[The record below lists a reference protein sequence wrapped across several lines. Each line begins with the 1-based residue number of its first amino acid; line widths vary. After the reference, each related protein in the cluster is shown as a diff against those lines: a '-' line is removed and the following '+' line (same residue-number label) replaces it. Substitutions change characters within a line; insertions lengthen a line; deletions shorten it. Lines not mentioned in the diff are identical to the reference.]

1 MRYLEI
7 TAAAVA
13 ASLFFFVPPV
23 QAAGETNEHEFREFV
38 RMADANKDG
47 TVTKAEAMKAFEMMW
62 DRHDA
67 KKIGKMDDKAFR
79 QFLMELMKSG
89 A

>member
-1 MRYLEI
+1 MRNLMT
-7 TAAAVA
+7 TAALA
-13 ASLFFFVPPV
+13 ATLALNAAPAL
-23 QAAGETNEHEFREFV
+23 AAGEANDHEFREFV

-47 TVTKAEAMKAFEMMW
+47 KITKAEAMKAFEMMW
-62 DRHDA
+62 DKHDP
-67 KKIGKMDDKAFR
+67 KKTGTMNDKAFQ

>member
-1 MRYLEI
+1 MRYLK
-7 TAAAVA
+7 TAAAMLA
-13 ASLFFFVPPV
+13 ATACFTLPAH
-23 QAAGETNEHEFREFV
+23 AAGETNDHEFREFV

-47 TVTKAEAMKAFEMMW
+47 NVTKAEAMKAFEMMW
-62 DRHDA
+62 DKHDA
-67 KKIGKMDDKAFR
+67 KKTGMDTKAFQ

>member
-1 MRYLEI
+1 MRYLKT
-7 TAAAVA
+7 TAAALA
-13 ASLFFFVPPV
+13 ASAFIVLPAH
-23 QAAGETNEHEFREFV
+23 AAGETNEHEFREFV

-47 TVTKAEAMKAFEMMW
+47 KVTKAEAMKAFEMMW
-62 DRHDA
+62 DKHDA
-67 KKIGKMDDKAFR
+67 KKTGAMDGKAFQ